1 MAKRR
6 TYTYEWPRPMVT
18 VDAAV
23 FTFIKG
29 GVHLLL
35 IRRNKEPFKGKW
47 ALPGG
52 FVEMDEELADASTRE
67 LKEETGLTGIKLEQ
81 LQAFGRIGR
90 DPRGRNISVV
100 FSGIAES
107 GRTKIKAG
115 DDAKEAKWFDINK
128 LPSLGFDHDEVVRI
142 AVKKLKSKK
151 AFRQHFKNHS

>member
-151 AFRQHFKNHS
+151 AFRQHCKNHS